1 MQILVS
7 AVAQTVECPM
17 AEIAAVF
24 ETVGVSVQTVAE
36 MIVALHAAVDIPAVL
51 ALDIVPEQVADID
64 ASPRLTSN
72 HWPDQL
78 HSQQY

>member
-1 MQILVS
+1 MS

-17 AEIAAVF
+17 VEIAAFV

-36 MIVALHAAVDIPAVL
+36 MIVALHAAVDIPVVL
-51 ALDIVPEQVADID
+51 ALDIVPEQIADID
-64 ASPRLTSN
+64 ASPHLTSN
-72 HWPDQL
+72 HWPDQR